1 MVECEYLKL
10 FIVECKNDYRFNCRK
25 SLMFC
30 NKTMASFFYMLT
42 CQVEYD
48 DRVFFT
54 SIELLNRYL
63 ICSMVKSSH
72 SIGKDQKS
80 LKNQYESIK
89 EKYCQD
95 KYIIATACFQLATQI
110 CDQPIDTPRLIE
122 YFHELTRMDPN
133 MTKVTTLNR
142 DQLIQIQIQILTTI
156 DHMFPRYTP
165 HIFISHFL
173 RFLSRFIYLF
183 SSKGKEKNRKN
194 LDSEIKMISE
204 RLHNASM
211 LLLVHIYLQ
220 WTLLIELLAKKESGL
235 SKVNKIQMESVTQR
249 FRDPLLLG
257 SATILAASK
266 MFCHGMNSQI
276 HDKII
281 SLCVSLLGIDPMRI
295 YMAQFFAEEVIQ
307 KSVSVRLLIGSKNNA
322 TSRIIVDREHDF
334 DDESMMI
341 FKSS

>member
-10 FIVECKNDYRFNCRK
+10 FIAECKNDYRLNCRK
-25 SLMFC
+25 SLTFC

-54 SIELLNRYL
+54 SVELLNRYL

-72 SIGKDQKS
+72 SIGKDQKG

-89 EKYCQD
+89 EKYRQD

-110 CDQPIDTPRLIE
+110 CDQPIDTSRLIE

-156 DHMFPRYTP
+156 DHIFPRYTP
-165 HIFISHFL
+165 DIFISHFL
-173 RFLSRFIYLF
+173 RFL
-183 SSKGKEKNRKN
+183 N
-194 LDSEIKMISE
+194 SEIKMISE

-281 SLCVSLLGIDPMRI
+281 SLFVSLLGIDPMRI

-307 KSVSVRLLIGSKNNA
+307 KSVNVRLLIGSKNNA

-341 FKSS
+341 FKSP

>member
-10 FIVECKNDYRFNCRK
+10 FIAECKNDYRLNCRK
-25 SLMFC
+25 SLTFC

-54 SIELLNRYL
+54 SVELLNRYL
-63 ICSMVKSSH
+63 ICSMVKSSP
-72 SIGKDQKS
+72 SIGKDQKG

-89 EKYCQD
+89 EKYRQD

-110 CDQPIDTPRLIE
+110 CDQPIDTSRLIE

-156 DHMFPRYTP
+156 DHIFPRYTP
-165 HIFISHFL
+165 DIFISHFL
-173 RFLSRFIYLF
+173 RFL
-183 SSKGKEKNRKN
+183 N
-194 LDSEIKMISE
+194 SEIKMISE

-281 SLCVSLLGIDPMRI
+281 SLFVSLLGIDPMRI

-307 KSVSVRLLIGSKNNA
+307 KSVNVRLLIGSKNNA

-341 FKSS
+341 FKSP